1 MNDIFQTEMNT
12 VVVDGVEY
20 FEHPPPSSIVKA
32 MELGWAT
39 KLVKKGNVRL
49 RPLSYYREIE
59 LPEIGDVNEGN
70 GQWHMEGNPMELGS
84 VNEDYVWCGS
94 LSDTDRE
101 TLLGLD
107 GKYDT
112 VVHISD
118 VSLFTQRIAETAR
131 DTGWQLAPHIGQVN
145 YDRGREVSKS
155 QLQAL
160 PWQSNVFQK
169 DLQYAH
175 QREYR
180 LAFTETSLKGRREE
194 YIDLLLGDCSEFISI
209 EET

>member
-1 MNDIFQTEMNT
+1 MTDIFRTKMNT
-12 VVVDGVEY
+12 VVVNGIEY

-32 MELGWAT
+32 MELNWAT

-49 RPLSYYREIE
+49 RPLSYYRAIE
-59 LPEIGDVNEGN
+59 SPEIGDANEGN
-70 GQWHMEGNPMELGS
+70 GQWYMEGNSMELRS
-84 VNEDYVWCGS
+84 VNEVYVWCGA
-94 LSDTDRE
+94 LPDTDRE

-112 VVHISD
+112 VVQISD
-118 VSLFTQRIAETAR
+118 VSLFTKCIAQTAR
-131 DTGWQLAPHIGQVN
+131 DAGWQLAPHIGQVS
-145 YDRGREVSKS
+145 YDRGREVVKE

-169 DLQYAH
+169 GLQYAH

-180 LAFTETSLKGRREE
+180 LAFTEISLKGQREE
-194 YIDLLLGDCSEFISI
+194 YIDLSLGDCSEFISI

>member
-1 MNDIFQTEMNT
+1 MNT
-12 VVVDGVEY
+12 VVVDGIEY
-20 FEHPPPSSIVKA
+20 FEYPPTSSIVKA

-39 KLVKKGNVRL
+39 KLEKEGNVRL
-49 RPLSYYREIE
+49 RPLSYYCAIE

-70 GQWHMEGNPMELGS
+70 GQWHMEGNPMDLGS
-84 VNEDYVWCGS
+84 VNEIYVWCGA

-112 VVHISD
+112 VVQISD
-118 VSLFTQRIAETAR
+118 VSLFTKRIVQTAR
-131 DTGWQLAPHIGQVN
+131 DAGWQLAPHIGQVS
-145 YDRGREVSKS
+145 YDRGRKVTKE

-169 DLQYAH
+169 GLQYAH

-180 LAFTETSLKGRREE
+180 LAFTEVTLKGRREE
-194 YIDLLLGDCSEFISI
+194 YIDLSLGDCSEFISI